1 MKYHVNRLT
10 PIRSY
15 IGTKKN
21 RIVVM
26 VFTSQDYLAIGVI
39 TIVTVMMCL
48 AVYDRCRRSIMI

>member
-48 AVYDRCRRSIMI
+48 AVYDRCRR